1 MATTLT
7 CVIFPDITTKDK
19 EKMENHKLVLPSNL
33 NHYGYLFGGDLLK
46 WVDEYAW
53 IAATLD
59 YPDCNFVTMGMDK
72 VAFKKGVTG
81 GTILTFIVEQTG
93 EGKSSVQ
100 YLVHV
105 YRGNSGLKN
114 DLIFSTTVT
123 FVRIDQDGRKEL
135 LPIMEAPL

>member
-1 MATTLT
+1 M
-7 CVIFPDITTKDK
+7 PG
-19 EKMENHKLVLPSNL
+19 NL

-72 VAFKKGVTG
+72 VEFKKGVKK
-81 GTILTFIVEQTG
+81 GTILTFIVEKVK
-93 EGKSSVQ
+93 EGNSSVQ

-105 YRGNSGLKN
+105 YRGNSDLKN

-123 FVRIDQDGRKEL
+123 FVRVDQQGKKIPLPRL
-135 LPIMEAPL
+135 LSS